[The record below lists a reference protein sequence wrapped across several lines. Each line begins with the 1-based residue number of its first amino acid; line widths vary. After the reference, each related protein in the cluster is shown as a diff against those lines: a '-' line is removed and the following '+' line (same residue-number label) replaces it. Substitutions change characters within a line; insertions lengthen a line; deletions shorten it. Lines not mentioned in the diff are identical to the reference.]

1 MREIPP
7 AERVIEVTGLKRSFG
22 QVQAVR
28 GIDLSVRAGE
38 LFAFLGPNGAGK
50 STTINM
56 LCTLL
61 RPDAGS
67 IAIDGLDVVAQPDA
81 VKQRIGLVFQDS
93 LLDKVLSVRENL
105 QLRASFYMSGRKKVN
120 DAVEQAASAV
130 NAGSFMDRPYGRLS
144 GGQRRR
150 ADIAR
155 ALLNT
160 PRILFMDEPT
170 TGLDPQTRL
179 HVWDTIKELQAV
191 NDLTI
196 FLTTHYMEEAAG
208 SDYAV
213 IVDDG
218 QVATE
223 GTPTQLKERY
233 SAELLRIVPTDE
245 QEFTAALDKFSAAF
259 ELDVQKV
266 SQEYVFKL
274 ERTRDAIVILKE
286 LETLVGSFEVL
297 HGTMDD
303 VFINVTG
310 KEIRA

>member
-1 MREIPP
+1 MRDIPP
-7 AERVIEVTGLKRSFG
+7 SECIIAVSGLKRSFG
-22 QVQAVR
+22 QVHAVR
-28 GIDLSVRAGE
+28 GIDLSVRSGE

-61 RPDAGS
+61 QPDAGT
-67 IAIDGLDVVAQPDA
+67 ITIDGLDVVAKPDA
-81 VKQRIGLVFQDS
+81 VKERIGLVFQES
-93 LLDKVLSVRENL
+93 LLDKALSVRENL
-105 QLRASFYMSGRKKVN
+105 QLRASFYMSGSRRIKE
-120 DAVEQAASAV
+120 AVDRAALATDAAS
-130 NAGSFMDRPYGRLS
+130 FIDRPYGRLS

-179 HVWDTIKELQAV
+179 LVWDTIKRLQAD
-191 NDLTI
+191 NNTTI

-218 QVATE
+218 QVAAE
-223 GTPTQLKERY
+223 GTPAQLKQRY
-233 SAELLRIVPTDE
+233 SSELLRVVPTDE
-245 QEFTAALDKFSAAF
+245 RQFVDAVRRLPGNDKW
-259 ELDVQKV
+259 DVRK
-266 SQEYVFKL
+266 SDGHYLFKL
-274 ERTRDAIVILKE
+274 HRTFDAISILKE
-286 LETLVGSFEVL
+286 LVDLVDSFEVL

-303 VFINVTG
+303 VFISVTG